1 MNEQKIRAN
10 IRKLL
15 FEDNWVAYA
24 TDDRSAGKF
33 AVADDNLN
41 VPIDPE
47 AQMAVQLSVSEPPVE
62 DEDFKPVNA
71 TELAKS
77 LNVLFRDTPEDQIE
91 YVYKQA
97 HRLHAFAEEKSNIKR
112 KKIRKPISNFST
124 NIKKGSELVKY
135 QPKYNFTF
143 GKFLSYIIV
152 SIITFVAIIIVLDT
166 FKDPLSGIFPNLEL
180 LLYNLFETLRDLIL
194 FAKDLN

>member
-1 MNEQKIRAN
+1 MIIVCPSCKKKFDVDENLIPDKGR
-10 IRKLL
+10 LL
-15 FEDNWVAYA
+15 KCGSCYQTWFFNKDENVQIKPSKED
-24 TDDRSAGKF
+24 
-33 AVADDNLN
+33 L
-41 VPIDPE
+41 I
-47 AQMAVQLSVSEPPVE
+47 
-62 DEDFKPVNA
+62 
-71 TELAKS
+71 
-77 LNVLFRDTPEDQIE
+77 I
-91 YVYKQA
+91 
-97 HRLHAFAEEKSNIKR
+97 EEKIDIKD
-112 KKIRKPISNFST
+112 KKITKPLPNFST
-124 NIKKGSELVKY
+124 NNKKGSELVKY